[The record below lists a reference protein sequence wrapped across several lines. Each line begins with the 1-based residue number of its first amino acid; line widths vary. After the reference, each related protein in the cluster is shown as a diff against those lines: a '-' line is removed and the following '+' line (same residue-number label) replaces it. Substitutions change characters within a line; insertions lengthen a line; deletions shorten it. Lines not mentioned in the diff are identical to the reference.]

1 MLFHTLLQTILAT
14 PDSDWTEPAKQNL
27 QLATESDWQQTVET
41 LAWHRLVPL
50 TAYALEAHGLSE
62 FVPPEIF
69 AALQQAYQQT
79 RTRNTVLLLSLDGI
93 LKTMVQRNLNPVLWK
108 GIVLADSFYPD
119 LGTRPM
125 DDIDFSISTDEME
138 GVRAAFESLGFVLQD
153 HMSTEDAVYFANRM
167 GVACDVHHR
176 VRLFEGKE
184 SMNLT
189 VEVQPQRAKSPK
201 FQILEPNAMLTH
213 LVFHLNGHLDE
224 TGPMLSWILDIAFVL
239 RKWGSHIDPARLEK
253 LIPKQ
258 EVWVLLFRILR
269 FLEAEFGEPMPSC
282 LAAAA
287 QDFAPFTL
295 AEILRQRRLA
305 VWELP
310 RLRGWVRWGVS
321 RLGMKLNRTYPTL
334 QGDDLT
340 GWVAD
345 GVTARRMA
353 SQRIRYSAGSES
365 SQALSLTVG

>member
-1 MLFHTLLQTILAT
+1 MKLFHTLLQTILAT
-14 PDSDWTEPAKQNL
+14 PDSEWTEQAKPLL
-27 QLATESDWQQTVET
+27 QSATNAEWQQTLET
-41 LAWHRLVPL
+41 LAWHRLIPIS
-50 TAYALEAHGLSE
+50 AYALQVNGLE
-62 FVPPEIF
+62 ECVPEDVF
-69 AALQQAYQQT
+69 AQFQHAYQQT

-93 LKTMVQRNLNPVLWK
+93 LKTMAQRNLNPVLWK

-125 DDIDFSISTDEME
+125 DDIDFSISTEEME
-138 GVRAAFESLGFVLQD
+138 GVRAAFESLGFVLQE

-189 VEVQPQRAKSPK
+189 VEVQPQRAKSTK
-201 FQILEPNAMLTH
+201 FQILEPNAMLAH

-239 RKWGSHIDPARLEK
+239 RKWGSQIEPERLEK
-253 LIPKQ
+253 LIPKE

-269 FLEAEFGEPMPSC
+269 FLEAEFGEPIPPC
-282 LAAAA
+282 LAEGAK
-287 QDFAPFTL
+287 DFAPFTL
-295 AEILRQRRLA
+295 AEILRQRRLM

-310 RLRGWVRWGVS
+310 SLRGWVRWVAS

-334 QGDDLT
+334 QGDDLVA
-340 GWVAD
+340 WVSD
-345 GVTARRMA
+345 GMTARRMA
-353 SQRIRYSAGSES
+353 SLPMRQS
-365 SQALSLTVG
+365 SLAE